1 MASSTYT
8 QYILRSIQLVAM
20 LTLSQVSRLWKRFKN
35 VYKSFKGTSNDS
47 NG

>member
-20 LTLSQVSRLWKRFKN
+20 LTQITGFPALEKVQECVQKL
-35 VYKSFKGTSNDS
+35 
-47 NG
+47 